1 MGSPR
6 CRAPCLSGAAL
17 KRLISEW
24 RRKMRFRGGVLSS
37 WLHLRLWDVTVCG
50 LVEKL
55 WWRECAWK
63 PFYTVCLRG
72 NAKSSMKA
80 LQWKWKRLV
89 YDGGKH
95 NFILFSEE
103 TWENDEGTVL
113 LLLLVFGLEPREHN
127 LFIFCAKEQNK
138 SVFSQLFLKDCAS
151 GCRQK
156 AFCWRFLFVL
166 FQKTKTKTVTLISTF
181 KGLF

>member
-24 RRKMRFRGGVLSS
+24 RRKMRFGGGVLSS

-50 LVEKL
+50 LLEKL

-113 LLLLVFGLEPREHN
+113 LLLLVFLAWSPVN
-127 LFIFCAKEQNK
+127 TICLFSVLKNK
-138 SVFSQLFLKDCAS
+138 INPSFPSFSLRTALLVVVKKLSVEDFYLFFSRKQRLKLSLWFLLLKVC
-151 GCRQK
+151 
-156 AFCWRFLFVL
+156 
-166 FQKTKTKTVTLISTF
+166 
-181 KGLF
+181 